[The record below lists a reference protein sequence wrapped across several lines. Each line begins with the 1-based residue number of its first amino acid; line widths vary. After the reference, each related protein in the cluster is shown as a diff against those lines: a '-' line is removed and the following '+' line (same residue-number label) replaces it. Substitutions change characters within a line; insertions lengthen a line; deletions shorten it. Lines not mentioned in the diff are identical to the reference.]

1 MMQEVTRRK
10 FIATATLAT
19 GFALAV
25 QPISSQAITTDAKG
39 LVAGAVKI
47 PVKDGEIPAY
57 RAAPATGENFPI
69 VVVIQE
75 IFGVH
80 EHIQDITRRF
90 ARLGYLAIAPEL
102 FIRQGD
108 VSKLSSIDEIRPIVA
123 KVPDAQVLSDLDATV
138 NWAKKSA
145 KGNGEKLGITG
156 FCWGGR
162 ITWLYAAHNPNVK
175 AGVAWYGRLVGDAT
189 ELQPQYPID
198 IVSTLKVPI
207 LGLYGGKD
215 TGIPLDTVEQV
226 RDRLNSSNSKSEI
239 IVYPD
244 APHAFFAIAPH
255 TARRKLRMAGNA
267 SWHGLSKMVFK
278 KFWFMN
284 CDVEKSS
291 KLYRWRLTPAWH

>member
-1 MMQEVTRRK
+1 MQEVTRRK

-25 QPISSQAITTDAKG
+25 QPISAGVITTNAKG

-69 VVVIQE
+69 VLVIQE

-90 ARLGYLAIAPEL
+90 AQLGYLAIAPEL

-138 NWAKKSA
+138 HWAVKSA
-145 KGNGEKLGITG
+145 KGNPDKLAITG

-162 ITWLYAAHNPNVK
+162 IIWLYAAHNPKVK
-175 AGVAWYGRLVGDAT
+175 TGVAWYGRLVGDAT
-189 ELQPQYPID
+189 QLQPQNPID
-198 IVSTLKVPI
+198 IASKLTVPI

-215 TGIPLDTVEQV
+215 TGIPINTVEQM
-226 RDRLNSSNSKSEI
+226 RDRLKESSSKSEI

-244 APHAFFAIAPH
+244 APHAFFADYRPSYREKEAKEGWKRLL
-255 TARRKLRMAGNA
+255 A
-267 SWHGLSKMVFK
+267 WFK
-278 KFWFMN
+278 KHG
-284 CDVEKSS
+284 V
-291 KLYRWRLTPAWH
+291 

>member
-1 MMQEVTRRK
+1 MNQEITRRN

-25 QPISSQAITTDAKG
+25 QPVSAKVITTDTKG

-57 RAAPATGENFPI
+57 RAQPATGSNFPI
-69 VVVIQE
+69 VLVIQE

-80 EHIQDITRRF
+80 EHIQDVTRRF
-90 ARLGYLAIAPEL
+90 AKLGYLAIAPEL

-108 VSKLSSIDEIRPIVA
+108 VSKLSNIDEIRPIVA

-138 NWAKKSA
+138 AWAVKSA
-145 KGNGEKLGITG
+145 KGNANRLGITG

-162 ITWLYAAHNPNVK
+162 IVWLYAAHNPEVK

-189 ELQPQYPID
+189 ELQPKYPID
-198 IVSTLKVPI
+198 IASTLTVPV

-215 TGIPLDTVEQV
+215 TGIPLDTVEKM
-226 RDRLNSSNSKSEI
+226 RDRLKSSSSKSEI

-244 APHAFFAIAPH
+244 APHAFYADYRPSYREKEAKEGWK
-255 TARRKLRMAGNA
+255 KLQA
-267 SWHGLSKMVFK
+267 WFKQHGV
-278 KFWFMN
+278 
-284 CDVEKSS
+284 
-291 KLYRWRLTPAWH
+291 

>member
-1 MMQEVTRRK
+1 MKEITRRK
-10 FIATATLAT
+10 FIATATVAT

-25 QPISSQAITTDAKG
+25 QPISAGVITTDAKG

-57 RAAPATGENFPI
+57 RAAPATGDNFPI
-69 VVVIQE
+69 VLVIQE

-102 FIRQGD
+102 FVRQGD
-108 VSKLSSIDEIRPIVA
+108 VSKLSNIDEIRPIVA
-123 KVPDAQVLSDLDATV
+123 KVPDAQVLSDLDSTV
-138 NWAKKSA
+138 EWAKKSA

-162 ITWLYAAHNPNVK
+162 ITWLYAAYNPQVK

-189 ELQPQYPID
+189 ELQPKYPVD
-198 IVSTLKVPI
+198 IASKLTVPI

-215 TGIPLDTVEQV
+215 TGITLDTVEQM
-226 RDRLNSSNSKSEI
+226 RDRLQSSSSKSEI
-239 IVYPD
+239 IVYPN
-244 APHAFFAIAPH
+244 APHAFFADYRPSYREKEAQDGWKRLL
-255 TARRKLRMAGNA
+255 A
-267 SWHGLSKMVFK
+267 WFK
-278 KFWFMN
+278 QN
-284 CDVEKSS
+284 GV
-291 KLYRWRLTPAWH
+291 

>member
-1 MMQEVTRRK
+1 MMREITRRK

-25 QPISSQAITTDAKG
+25 QPISAGVITTDAKG

-57 RAAPATGENFPI
+57 RAVPASGENFPI
-69 VVVIQE
+69 VLVLQE

-90 ARLGYLAIAPEL
+90 AKLGYLAIAPEL
-102 FIRQGD
+102 FVRQGD

-123 KVPDAQVLSDLDATV
+123 KVPDSQVLSDLDATV
-138 NWAKKSA
+138 NWAVKSA
-145 KGNGEKLGITG
+145 KGNADKLGVTG

-162 ITWLYAAHNPNVK
+162 ITWLYAAHNPQVK

-189 ELQPQYPID
+189 ELQPKYPVD
-198 IVSTLKVPI
+198 IASKLTVPV
-207 LGLYGGKD
+207 LGLYGGQD
-215 TGIPLDTVEQV
+215 TGIPLDTVEQM
-226 RDRLNSSNSKSEI
+226 RDRLKSSSSKSEI

-244 APHAFFAIAPH
+244 APHAFFADYRPSYRETEAKDGWQRLL
-255 TARRKLRMAGNA
+255 A
-267 SWHGLSKMVFK
+267 WFK
-278 KFWFMN
+278 KN
-284 CDVEKSS
+284 GVQ
-291 KLYRWRLTPAWH
+291 